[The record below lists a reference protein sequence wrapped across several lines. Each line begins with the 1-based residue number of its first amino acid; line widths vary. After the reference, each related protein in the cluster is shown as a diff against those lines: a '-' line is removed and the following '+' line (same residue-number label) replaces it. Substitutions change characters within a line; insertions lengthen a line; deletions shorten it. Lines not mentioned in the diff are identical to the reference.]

1 MSDVAIK
8 VENLGK
14 CYRLRH
20 ETGRPRY
27 RTLRDDLIDGPRR
40 LWRAMRTRR
49 GRTQEAFWALKDVSF
64 EVKRGEVLGIIGRN
78 GAGKSTLLKIIS
90 RIVEPTTGAVDI
102 YGRVGSL
109 LEVGTGFHP
118 ELTGRE
124 NIFLSGAMLGM
135 RRHEVRARLDEI
147 VAFAEVEKFLDTPC
161 KHYSSG
167 MYTRLGFAV
176 AAHLDADILVVDEV
190 LAVGDRVF
198 REKCLGKMGEVAH
211 GGRTILLVSHDL
223 AAVNQLAS
231 RCLWID
237 SGRISQ
243 FGSTAPVVGAYIHAF
258 SQPDK
263 TGAGGQAYFE
273 QGMRSIWYSRAS
285 LVSESGPGVVRMGET
300 MIVTL
305 EINARKDLASR
316 AVRLAITIRTE
327 DGAPVALVADIDSG
341 FDLVDGIGANRRI
354 SIEFDDVRF
363 YPGRYFIGLWIGS
376 SDSLETFDKRPDC
389 LILQVIDGGKLT
401 QRRLLR
407 SQGVLFM
414 QPTWKLENVF
424 FTD

>member
-176 AAHLDADILVVDEV
+176 AAHLDADILAVDEV
-190 LAVGDRVF
+190 LAVGDAEFQKRCI
-198 REKCLGKMGEVAH
+198 RKMESIAGTD
-211 GGRTILLVSHDL
+211 GRTILFVSHNI
-223 AAVNQLAS
+223 AAVRQLCSQALYLKAGMLDAAGSVDQVLQRYATELGTLSTELIRELSDDKLCGVEFIRLHGVRSVDQGAFAS
-231 RCLWID
+231 GKPIALEVGVNVLRAFRTIQVAV
-237 SGRISQ
+237 RISTREGMPVLTTTN
-243 FGSTAPVVGAYIHAF
+243 FDATRRTVGLSAGRHSFSLTIPPLFAPGDYTLTVAVCD
-258 SQPDK
+258 P
-263 TGAGGQAYFE
+263 
-273 QGMRSIWYSRAS
+273 RR
-285 LVSESGPGVVRMGET
+285 ESF
-300 MIVTL
+300 
-305 EINARKDLASR
+305 DL
-316 AVRLAITIRTE
+316 IE
-327 DGAPVALVADIDSG
+327 DGVGFSIDEVGSLKMDLNDGRKGCVELSLCWKHEALA
-341 FDLVDGIGANRRI
+341 
-354 SIEFDDVRF
+354 
-363 YPGRYFIGLWIGS
+363 
-376 SDSLETFDKRPDC
+376 
-389 LILQVIDGGKLT
+389 
-401 QRRLLR
+401 
-407 SQGVLFM
+407 
-414 QPTWKLENVF
+414 
-424 FTD
+424 